1 MTEAAEPAV
10 EPAEDAY
17 ALDAAVVDAILAAVE
32 VGARER
38 LVALLNPLHDADIA
52 DLLEQIDQPLRARL
66 IALWGADI
74 APYAITEL
82 RSGVRDLVV
91 PLLSPEQLARVAE
104 ELETDDMVYLVEDL
118 AETDQE
124 KVLDALDDADRMA
137 VERSLTY
144 PEYSAGRLM
153 QRELVSAPEH
163 WTVGEII
170 DYMRASDDLPD
181 EFYDVII
188 VDPRHRPVGM
198 VALSKIMANR
208 RETRLDTLMN
218 EDFRIIPADQA
229 QEDVAYAF
237 NQYHLITGPV
247 VDAQGRLVGVITI
260 DDAMEVLEDEAEED
274 MKLLAGVGDEE
285 IADRVWE
292 TARARFPWL
301 AVNICT
307 ALIASAVIALFSG
320 TIEAIVALAVLM
332 PIVTSMGGNAG
343 TQSLT
348 VAVRG
353 LATRD
358 ITSKN
363 MWRVVRREVIVG
375 VLNGAVFGML
385 IGAVGFIWFGTPMLG
400 VVLWLAM
407 LLNMLVAGLVGILI
421 PIGLDRAGADP
432 ALASGVFVTMS
443 TDVIGFLAFLGLASV
458 MLL

>member
-1 MTEAAEPAV
+1 MTHAAEPAV
-10 EPAEDAY
+10 DPSDDAY
-17 ALDAAVVDAILAAVE
+17 GLDAAVVDAILAAAE

-38 LVALLNPLHDADIA
+38 LVALLEPLHDADIA
-52 DLLEQIDQPLRARL
+52 DLLEQIDQPSREKL
-66 IALWGADI
+66 ITLWGADI
-74 APYAITEL
+74 APFAITEL
-82 RSGVRDLVV
+82 RTGVRDLVV
-91 PLLSPEQLARVAE
+91 PLLSAEQLARVAQ

-118 AETDQE
+118 DEPDQE
-124 KVLDALDDADRMA
+124 KVLEALDDADRLA

-170 DYMRASDDLPD
+170 DFMRASDDLPD
-181 EFYDVII
+181 DFYDVII

-218 EDFRIIPADQA
+218 EDFRTIPADQA

-247 VDAQGRLVGVITI
+247 TDAEGRLVGVITI

-285 IADRVWE
+285 ISDRVWE

-307 ALIASAVIALFSG
+307 ALIASAVIALFSS

-358 ITSKN
+358 ITAKN

-375 VLNGAVFGML
+375 LMNGAVFGLL
-385 IGAVGFIWFGTPMLG
+385 IGAVGLIWFGTPMLG
-400 VVLWLAM
+400 AVLWIAM
-407 LLNMLVAGLVGILI
+407 LINLLVAGLVGILI
-421 PIGLDRAGADP
+421 PIGLDKAGADP